1 MFLNI
6 TVPNV
11 LCFFGLVL
19 SGYNWYMKDV
29 SFFFA
34 GREGKFVG
42 SFWFYLSD
50 NLYVCL
56 CSLSCQSC
64 HVHSVHF
71 ICDVFQFFMK
81 IVFPFFL
88 FFNMVL
94 FYICLLTLFSLSPSH
109 VVVSKLSCPLF
120 SFYMGCF
127 PFLWNQSFFSNFSC
141 AVLYMLF

>member
-1 MFLNI
+1 M
-6 TVPNV
+6 
-11 LCFFGLVL
+11 FFGLVL

-34 GREGKFVG
+34 GSEGKFVG

-94 FYICLLTLFSLSPSH
+94 FYICLLTLFSLSFTCCRVK
-109 VVVSKLSCPLF
+109 VVMSFIFILYGMF
-120 SFYMGCF
+120 SFSMK
-127 PFLWNQSFFSNFSC
+127 SVIFFQF
-141 AVLYMLF
+141 